1 MSVDAS
7 VKKLRK
13 DLDAQIKSFAE
24 KRMTN
29 KRRALSLKML
39 ATTFSVLT
47 TILLGLKGFEYL
59 TESSLP
65 FKNLTLVLSALVTLV
80 SAFDGFFN
88 HRALWVRYT
97 LTVSNLRAI
106 QDELD
111 YATADASASPSQAK
125 VDELFKKYQNVLS
138 ETNTSWQTLRDD

>member
-1 MSVDAS
+1 MSVDTS
-7 VKKLRK
+7 VKKLRE
-13 DLDAQIKSFAE
+13 DLAAQIKSFGE
-24 KRMTN
+24 KRITN
-29 KRRALSLKML
+29 KRRALWLKML

-59 TESSLP
+59 TESSLL
-65 FKNLTLVLSALVTLV
+65 FKNLPLVLSALVTLV
-80 SAFDGFFN
+80 SSFDGFFN

-106 QDELD
+106 QDDLD
-111 YATADASASPSQAK
+111 YATADANAPPTQVR
-125 VDELFKKYQNVLS
+125 VDGLLKKYQNVLS